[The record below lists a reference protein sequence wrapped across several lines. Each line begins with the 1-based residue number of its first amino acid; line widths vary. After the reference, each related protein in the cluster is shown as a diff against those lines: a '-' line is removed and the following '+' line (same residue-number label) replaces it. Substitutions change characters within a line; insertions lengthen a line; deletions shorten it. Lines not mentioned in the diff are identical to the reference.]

1 MAITIKWAKFS
12 TFFPPRWP
20 IFSRCQRR
28 STRTKHGCFME
39 FQPFEVSLVYFPVS
53 YQTLYLAKD
62 QMHWLRFQRPCEKV
76 FSFEFMSK
84 VKLFFLNASCKSLFW
99 TCLSEEH
106 PLRGCEH
113 HVIWGFWSGVRRE
126 METHLWGWLS
136 KQCRH
141 DEGHCS
147 VFLGWTTGRPVH
159 RAYPSPFF
167 IASSPV
173 FLSF

>member
-1 MAITIKWAKFS
+1 MAHFFQMSKKKHQNQTWLFYGVTALWGFS
-12 TFFPPRWP
+12 C
-20 IFSRCQRR
+20 IFSCLLSDTIFGQG
-28 STRTKHGCFME
+28 SNVLTASPKTLWKSSFLWIHVKSQAFLLECI
-39 FQPFEVSLVYFPVS
+39 FQ
-53 YQTLYLAKD
+53 
-62 QMHWLRFQRPCEKV
+62 
-76 FSFEFMSK
+76 
-84 VKLFFLNASCKSLFW
+84 KSLFW
-99 TCLSEEH
+99 TCLSEER

-147 VFLGWTTGRPVH
+147 VFHGWTTGRPVH

-173 FLSF
+173 FLSFSLSLCFRDI